1 MKPYLILGSKAA
13 NNVSELMVV
22 GDKFS
27 WLAAL
32 FAPFWFLWRGMWLH
46 ALLSF
51 VAFTV
56 IGGAL
61 SGLENPAISIIVQ
74 LAMSLW
80 FGLEAR
86 YFYIEHLKR
95 QGASVLG
102 IHMAFD
108 EQMAMELHLDA
119 HPFSDQKPQEGSNI
133 ISSYDK
139 AYHADMIFGGN

>member
-13 NNVSELMVV
+13 NNVGELMVV

-51 VAFTV
+51 VAFAI
-56 IGGAL
+56 IGVAL
-61 SGLENPAISIIVQ
+61 SGLENPSISIIVQ

-80 FGLEAR
+80 F
-86 YFYIEHLKR
+86 
-95 QGASVLG
+95 V
-102 IHMAFD
+102 
-108 EQMAMELHLDA
+108 
-119 HPFSDQKPQEGSNI
+119 
-133 ISSYDK
+133 
-139 AYHADMIFGGN
+139 